1 MVLLPLSRPLL
12 RALCL
17 SVAAV
22 GLAACRVEIGKDP
35 HPTPTPSPTP
45 TPTPTS
51 ASFSTFSEADPAA
64 LSADVSPSARVAM
77 ASAEYFEDASTDAA
91 EAVTSVRRALSRAQE
106 VPAESAAQVREAKKS
121 LSAAADAYRKAETS
135 VFVVDPESTP
145 ELLAQPDPL
154 RAGTPGGRDET
165 LAQLSSSLEKMDGLL
180 ARPLNQESAALL
192 LVEADGVKDKIGQL
206 ETGLRALADAWKAGE
221 AENFRQ
227 NHFLSSSEGAVA
239 RVFQGL
245 LAMTGDVLPGMLAGT
260 DGYAGEIVPRLTAVK
275 DLYLGT
281 GEATAE
287 GPSLHSLVQQSSPVQ
302 AALTRAS
309 LARTVALAGVLE
321 ISPGNE
327 PLRQNLVSSLEDATR
342 QLTFA
347 AQSIGILIVAEE

>member
-1 MVLLPLSRPLL
+1 MALLPSHRKFL

-35 HPTPTPSPTP
+35 DPTPTPSPTP
-45 TPTPTS
+45 TPTPTT
-51 ASFSTFSEADPAA
+51 ASFSTFGEAAPAA
-64 LSADVSPSARVAM
+64 LSADVSPSKRVAM

-91 EAVTSVRRALSRAQE
+91 EAVTSVRRALSRAEE

-154 RAGTPGGRDET
+154 RAGVPGGRDET
-165 LAQLSSSLEKMDGLL
+165 LAQLSSSLEKMDDLL
-180 ARPLNQESAALL
+180 ARPLNQKSAALL

-206 ETGLRALADAWKAGE
+206 ETGLRALADAWKDGE

-227 NHFLSSSEGAVA
+227 NYFLSSSEGAVA

-260 DGYAGEIVPRLTAVK
+260 DGYAGEILPRLTAVK
-275 DLYLGT
+275 DLYLGAD
-281 GEATAE
+281 GETAE
-287 GPSLHSLVQQSSPVQ
+287 RPSLHSLVQQSSPVQ

-327 PLRQNLVSSLEDATR
+327 PLRQNLASSLQDATR